1 MPPMAPSDIP
11 PASRLNGH
19 PFADPYMVNGGSA
32 TQHAPVQPSV
42 PMPDEKDVELEV
54 QRIEATEH
62 AEADVLD
69 NTAEKAHYLEK
80 CSKRKAAADS
90 LESTKRK
97 VQSPSAG
104 TN

>member
-11 PASRLNGH
+11 PASRPNGQPH
-19 PFADPYMVNGGSA
+19 ADPYMVNGGSA
-32 TQHAPVQPSV
+32 IHHAPVQPNV

-62 AEADVLD
+62 AVADDLD
-69 NTAEKAHYLEK
+69 NAAGKAHYLEK
-80 CSKRKAAADS
+80 CLKRKAAADS

-97 VQSPSAG
+97 VRSPSEC